1 MVCTWKISY
10 FRLQFNQMG
19 SQLCKLQQFKTA
31 KAVKVQADPYNGG
44 FSHRQKLPRK
54 QNMINKIPNMNQLI
68 NTTTVKFNRLNF
80 IQQIQQ
86 IKSATMDREINI
98 SINATIH
105 QSENPAYG
113 NQHTVLLKCTG
124 TKIYK
129 SKLIYL

>member
-1 MVCTWKISY
+1 
-10 FRLQFNQMG
+10 MG

-86 IKSATMDREINI
+86 IKSATMELEI
-98 SINATIH
+98 SITINSTIQQIQNSLH
-105 QSENPAYG
+105 G
-113 NQHTVLLKCTG
+113 NQHAVLP
-124 TKIYK
+124 
-129 SKLIYL
+129 